1 MTSARPTTA
10 RTGGAAAVVI
20 ATLLA
25 IGVAGASAPASAQDP
40 GAGAGRVVAI
50 EHRTVDV
57 IRRVESI
64 SGDIRT
70 EETPKEVSITLAAD
84 VTFAFD
90 KADLSPEAAAR
101 IDEVVAA
108 YQDGGKGAVAIV
120 GHTDSK
126 GTAEY
131 NADLSLRRATAV
143 RDALAG
149 KLPKATFTVAGKGA
163 AEPVAPNTKDD
174 GSDDPE
180 GRARNRRVTITF
192 ARST

>member
-1 MTSARPTTA
+1 VTA
-10 RTGGAAAVVI
+10 RRVVAGRAGGARAV
-20 ATLLA
+20 ALTSLLA
-25 IGVAGASAPASAQDP
+25 LGALAAPASAQDP
-40 GAGAGRVVAI
+40 GAGEGRVVKI

-70 EETPKEVSITLAAD
+70 EETPKQVSITLAAD

-101 IDEVVAA
+101 LQEVVAQ
-108 YQDGGKGAVAIV
+108 YQDGGKGALAIV
-120 GHTDSK
+120 GYTDSK

-163 AEPVAPNTKDD
+163 AEPVAPNTNDD
-174 GSDDPE
+174 GTDNPE

-192 ARST
+192 ARAT